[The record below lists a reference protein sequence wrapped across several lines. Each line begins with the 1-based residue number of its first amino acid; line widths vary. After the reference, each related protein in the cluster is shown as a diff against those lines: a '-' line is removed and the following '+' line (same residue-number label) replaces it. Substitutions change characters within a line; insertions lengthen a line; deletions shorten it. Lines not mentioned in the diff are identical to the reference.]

1 MTEASTRI
9 YGIIARKAPVAV
21 LFRRGPSQFVQL
33 LKWNLSDDTFEH
45 GQWLNGRIY
54 ERRAD
59 LSPSGKLVIYFAAKF
74 KGPMTTWTAISKP
87 PYLTAIALWEG
98 MGAWGGGGLFDDETH
113 VQLNH
118 SITRMRLSET
128 FKLPEGV
135 KVVPCGESSGSGE
148 DSPIMDMRMERD
160 GWTQTQSGEEC
171 FEFDPFSQHDNLQ
184 ELEALQEQ
192 FGFLE
197 GGQIWA
203 EKFFKEKPEVRAKK
217 AEERKNKKYDMFMTL
232 DPPDIHVKPD
242 GDCVLEMT
250 TFGFHETNGPPWVQ
264 EYRVLTKGGEE
275 IFNLGKIDWA
285 DWDHN
290 GDLLFSQNGS
300 IFRSK
305 PDKLNEP
312 KQLIDLTGSKFSPV
326 SAPDEFRSW

>member
-1 MTEASTRI
+1 MRDASTRC
-9 YGIIARKAPVAV
+9 YAIIARKAPVAV
-21 LFRRGPSQFVQL
+21 IFRRGPSDFVQM

-59 LSPSGKLVIYFAAKF
+59 LSPSGKLVIYFAAKY
-74 KGPMTTWTAISKP
+74 KGPMTSWTAISKP
-87 PYLTAIALWEG
+87 PYLTAVALWEG

-118 SITRMRLSET
+118 SITRMRLSNT
-128 FKLPEGV
+128 FKLPEDV
-135 KVVPCGESSGSGE
+135 KVVPCGENSGSGE
-148 DSPIMDMRMERD
+148 DSPIMDMHMERD
-160 GWTQTQSGEEC
+160 GWMQTQSGEEC
-171 FEFDPFSQHDNLQ
+171 FEFDPFGQHDNLA
-184 ELEALQEQ
+184 ELEAFQEQ

-197 GGQIWA
+197 GGKIWA
-203 EKFFKEKPEVRAKK
+203 EKFFKEKAEATSKK

-232 DPPDIHVKPD
+232 DPPDVHVKTD
-242 GDCVLEMT
+242 DDCVLEMT

-264 EYRVLTKGGEE
+264 EYRVLTKDGDEV
-275 IFNLGKIDWA
+275 FNLGKTDWA

-290 GDLLFSQNGS
+290 GDLLFSQNGC

-305 PDKLNEP
+305 RDNLSDPI
-312 KQLIDLTGSKFSPV
+312 QLVDLTGSKFSPV
-326 SAPDEFRSW
+326 SAPEEFRSW